1 MSADSHDLTPD
12 ERRLYALV
20 PADGSTISNPA
31 VQGALNL
38 SDADYWKIR
47 DSLVDKRRITRGRGR
62 GGTLRRVI
70 DSSPDLATVSVPLG
84 VVDGKNAVAQ
94 VEAAVRRELDLYD
107 PIATVLK
114 GDWAKD
120 RRASPLAIEITA
132 LQGRR
137 ATGGTWSR
145 PDIVSVEIKTYAF
158 VPGKFLEIIT
168 FEVKPADAIN
178 VQAVYESL
186 AHRRSA
192 THSYVV
198 LHVPTSE
205 ATQLAELIED
215 VRAVA
220 RSHGIGVIVVG
231 EPDDYNTWEELEEAH
246 RFEPDPDRLEQF
258 ITTQLSDR
266 TKTKIARAL
275 R

>member
-1 MSADSHDLTPD
+1 MTTEENFTPD

-20 PADGSTISNPA
+20 PADGGTISNPSA
-31 VQGALNL
+31 QALL
-38 SDADYWKIR
+38 GLPDAEYWKVR
-47 DSLVDKRRITRGRGR
+47 DALVDQGRIVRGRGR

-70 DSSPDLATVSVPLG
+70 NSAAAQATVSVPVSIATG
-84 VVDGKNAVAQ
+84 GTTVAQ
-94 VEAAVRRELDLYD
+94 VEAAVRRELDLYE
-107 PIATVLK
+107 PIAAVLK
-114 GDWAKD
+114 GDWARD
-120 RRASPLAIEITA
+120 RRASPLAVEVTA

-158 VPGKFLEIIT
+158 VPGKFLEVIS

-192 THSYVV
+192 THSYVM
-198 LHVPTSE
+198 LHVP
-205 ATQLAELIED
+205 ATDAISLVATIED
-215 VRAVA
+215 VRSVA
-220 RSHGIGVIVVG
+220 RSHGIGVITVG
-231 EPDDYNTWEELEEAH
+231 EPDDYNTWEELEEAQ
-246 RFEPDPDRLEQF
+246 RFEPDPDRLDQF
-258 ITTQLSDR
+258 IVTQLSDR
-266 TKTKIARAL
+266 TKTKIARGL